1 MELEK
6 KKGKPQKGKKDSYP
20 QYDSFRSMYDQH
32 IVNIV
37 GLQALILFCLVSNT
51 EATRRIF
58 ALVLIQGSVKI
69 YFFK

>member
-6 KKGKPQKGKKDSYP
+6 KVGHKKEKDSYP
-20 QYDSFRSMYDQH
+20 QYDSFRSMCDQH

-37 GLQALILFCLVSNT
+37 GLQAPILFCLVDNT